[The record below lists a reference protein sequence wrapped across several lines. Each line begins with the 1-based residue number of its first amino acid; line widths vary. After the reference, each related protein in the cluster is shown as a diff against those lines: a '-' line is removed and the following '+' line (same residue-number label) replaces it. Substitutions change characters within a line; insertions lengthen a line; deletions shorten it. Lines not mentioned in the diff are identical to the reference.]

1 MKMRFLALLLTPLLL
16 LAALSRVAHAEVLT
30 LVQGL
35 KLATTNSRLIKIAG
49 REEDMAREDALI
61 SRAKL
66 LPEVNASA
74 SLTSFARQPGAVF
87 GSLSVPTSERGY
99 PAYTMS
105 VEQTLYDFQKNASRY
120 KASMLGVDIRKIDTR
135 RIRNIVGLSFAVAY
149 FDLLESNRMVDVA
162 EREVERVESHLKD
175 TKNLYEQGVV
185 TKNDVLQAEVRLADS
200 RQRLLAAKNLSAL
213 NASQINN
220 FLLRPLN
227 SPVQPEEVDPLLLE
241 SRAVFDLGK
250 AWDVAMEARPELQI
264 VDTTLKA
271 QDFEEKAQ
279 KADYLPKFFVKGEYD
294 YMDNR
299 YLLHEANA
307 FVLFGM
313 SINLYKGGSTK
324 AEVAKIEYG
333 KERLREQRNQ
343 LVDEIKLEVKK
354 YILDSE
360 TAKQR
365 VAATKDAVNQAEEN
379 LRIDRVK
386 YTEGV
391 GTATDVLD
399 AVTLLTVAETNYYRS
414 LYDLMRA
421 EAGILYATGRDIAE
435 VYQ

>member
-1 MKMRFLALLLTPLLL
+1 MKMRFLVLLLTPVL
-16 LAALSRVAHAEVLT
+16 LAALSTVAHAEALT

-35 KLATTNSRLIKIAG
+35 KLATTNSRLIRISE
-49 REEDMAREDALI
+49 REEDMAKEDALI

-74 SLTSFARQPGAVF
+74 GLTSFAHQPGAVF
-87 GSLSVPTSERGY
+87 GSLSAPTSEITF
-99 PAYTMS
+99 PAYALT
-105 VEQTLYDFQKNASRY
+105 VEQTLYDFQKNASKY
-120 KASMLGVDIRKIDTR
+120 KASMIGVDVRKIDTR

-149 FDLLESNRMVDVA
+149 FDLLESDRMVDVA
-162 EREVERVESHLKD
+162 EKEVERVESHLRD
-175 TKNLYEQGVV
+175 TKNLYEQGAV

-227 SPVQPEEVDPLLLE
+227 SAVQPEDVDPSLLE

-250 AWDVAMEARPELQI
+250 AWDAAMQSRPELQI
-264 VDTTLKA
+264 VDATLKA
-271 QDFEEKAQ
+271 QDFEEKAR
-279 KADYLPKFFVKGEYD
+279 KADYLPQFFVKGEYD

-299 YLLHEANA
+299 YTLHEHNA
-307 FVLFGM
+307 SVLFGM

-333 KERLREQRNQ
+333 KERLREQRKQ
-343 LVDEIKLEVKK
+343 LVDDIKLEVKR

-360 TAKQR
+360 TARER
-365 VAATKDAVNQAEEN
+365 VAATRDSVNQAEEN
-379 LRIDRVK
+379 LRINRVK

-421 EAGILYATGRDIAE
+421 EAGVLYATGRDIAE

>member
-1 MKMRFLALLLTPLLL
+1 MKIRFSALLAVPLL
-16 LAALSRVAHAEVLT
+16 LAALSTAVQAEVLT
-30 LVQGL
+30 FVQGL

-49 REEDMAREDALI
+49 REEDMAREDAII

-74 SLTSFARQPGAVF
+74 GLTSFAHQPTAVF
-87 GSLSVPTSERGY
+87 GTFNVPTSEISY
-99 PAYTMS
+99 PEYSLS

-135 RIRNIVGLSFAVAY
+135 RIKNIVGLSFAVSY

-185 TKNDVLQAEVRLADS
+185 TKNDVLQAQVRLADS
-200 RQRLLAAKNLSAL
+200 QQRLLAAKNLSAL

-227 SPVQPEEVDPLLLE
+227 SAVQPEDVDPSLLE
-241 SRAVFDLGK
+241 SRAVFDLEK
-250 AWDVAMEARPELQI
+250 AWDAAMQARPELQI
-264 VDTTLKA
+264 VDATLKA
-271 QDFEEKAQ
+271 QDFQEKAQ

-299 YLLHEANA
+299 YMLHEGNA
-307 FVLFGM
+307 SVLFGM

-333 KERLREQRNQ
+333 KERLREQKNQ

-360 TAKQR
+360 TAKER
-365 VAATKDAVNQAEEN
+365 VSATKDAVKQAEEN

-421 EAGILYATGRDIAE
+421 EAGVLYATGRDIAE

>member
-1 MKMRFLALLLTPLLL
+1 MKMKFLALLLTSVL
-16 LAALSRVAHAEVLT
+16 LAALSTVARAEVLT

-35 KLATTNSRLIKIAG
+35 KLATTNSRLIRIAG
-49 REEDMAREDALI
+49 REEDMAREDSLI
-61 SRAKL
+61 SRARL

-74 SLTSFARQPGAVF
+74 SLTSFAHQPTAVF
-87 GSLSVPTSERGY
+87 GSFSVPTSEISY
-99 PAYTMS
+99 PAYSLS
-105 VEQTLYDFQKNASRY
+105 VEQTLYDFQKSASRY
-120 KASMLGVDIRKIDTR
+120 KASLLGVDIKKIDTR
-135 RIRNIVGLSFAVAY
+135 RIKNIVGLSFAVSY
-149 FDLLESNRMVDVA
+149 FDLLESDRMVDVA
-162 EREVERVESHLKD
+162 EREVERVQSHLKD
-175 TKNLYEQGVV
+175 TQNLYGQGVV

-200 RQRLLAAKNLSAL
+200 RQRLIAAKNLSAV

-227 SPVQPEEVDPLLLE
+227 SPVQPEDVAPSLLE
-241 SRAVFDLGK
+241 SRVVFDLEK
-250 AWDVAMEARPELQI
+250 AWDAAMQARPELQI
-264 VDTTLKA
+264 VDATLKA
-271 QDFEEKAQ
+271 QDLEEKAR

-294 YMDNR
+294 YIDNR
-299 YLLHEANA
+299 YVLHEANA
-307 FVLFGM
+307 SVLFGM

-324 AEVAKIEYG
+324 AELAKIEYG
-333 KERLREQRNQ
+333 KERLGEQRKQ
-343 LVDEIKLEVKK
+343 LMDDIKLEVKR

-360 TAKQR
+360 TAKER
-365 VAATKDAVNQAEEN
+365 VAATKDSVKQAEEN
-379 LRIDRVK
+379 LRINRVK

-421 EAGILYATGRDIAE
+421 EAGVLYATGRDIAE

>member
-1 MKMRFLALLLTPLLL
+1 MRTKFLMLLLSSVL
-16 LAALSRVAHAEVLT
+16 LAALSTAAHAEVLT
-30 LVQGL
+30 FVQGL
-35 KLATTNSRLIKIAG
+35 KLATTNSRLIRIAG

-74 SLTSFARQPGAVF
+74 GLTSFAHQPTAVF
-87 GSLSVPTSERGY
+87 GTFSVPTSEISY
-99 PAYTMS
+99 PAYSLS

-120 KASMLGVDIRKIDTR
+120 KASMLGVDIKSIDTG
-135 RIRNIVGLSFAVAY
+135 RIRNIVGLSFAVSY

-162 EREVERVESHLKD
+162 EREVERVQSHLKD

-185 TKNDVLQAEVRLADS
+185 TKNDVLQAQVRLADS
-200 RQRLLAAKNLSAL
+200 RQRLIAAKNVSAL

-227 SPVQPEEVDPLLLE
+227 SSVQPEDVDPSLLE
-241 SRAVFDLGK
+241 SRAVFDLEK
-250 AWDVAMEARPELQI
+250 AWDAALQARPELKI
-264 VDTTLKA
+264 VDATLKA
-271 QDFEEKAQ
+271 QDFQEKAQ

-299 YLLHEANA
+299 YMLHEGNA
-307 FVLFGM
+307 SVLFGV

-324 AEVAKIEYG
+324 AEVAKIEFG

-360 TAKQR
+360 TAKER
-365 VAATKDAVNQAEEN
+365 VSATKDAVKQAEEN

-421 EAGILYATGRDIAE
+421 EAGVLYATGRDIAE
-435 VYQ
+435 VYR

>member
-1 MKMRFLALLLTPLLL
+1 MRMRFLVLLLTPVL
-16 LAALSRVAHAEVLT
+16 LAALSTVARAEVLT
-30 LVQGL
+30 LGQGL
-35 KLATTNSRLIKIAG
+35 KLATTNSRLIRISE
-49 REEDMAREDALI
+49 REEDMTKEDALI

-66 LPEVNASA
+66 LPEVNAFA

-87 GSLSVPTSERGY
+87 GSLSAPTSERSF
-99 PAYTMS
+99 PAYTLT

-120 KASMLGVDIRKIDTR
+120 KASMIGVDIRKIDTR
-135 RIRNIVGLSFAVAY
+135 RIRNIVGLSFAVTY
-149 FDLLESNRMVDVA
+149 FDLLESDRMVDVA
-162 EREVERVESHLKD
+162 EREVERVESHLRD

-227 SPVQPEEVDPLLLE
+227 SVVQPEDVDPSLLE
-241 SRAVFDLGK
+241 SRAVFDLQK
-250 AWDVAMEARPELQI
+250 AWDAAMRSRPELQI
-264 VDTTLKA
+264 VDATLKA

-279 KADYLPKFFVKGEYD
+279 KADYLPQFFVKGEYD

-299 YLLHEANA
+299 YMIHEGNA
-307 FVLFGM
+307 SVLFGM

-333 KERLREQRNQ
+333 KERLREQRKQ
-343 LVDEIKLEVKK
+343 LVDEINLEVKR

-360 TAKQR
+360 TAKER
-365 VAATKDAVNQAEEN
+365 VAATKDAVAQAEEN
-379 LRIDRVK
+379 LRINRVK

-421 EAGILYATGRDIAE
+421 EAGVLYATGRDIAE
-435 VYQ
+435 IYQ

>member
-1 MKMRFLALLLTPLLL
+1 MKMKFLALLLTSVL
-16 LAALSRVAHAEVLT
+16 LAALSTVARAEVLT

-35 KLATTNSRLIKIAG
+35 KLATKNSRLIRIAG
-49 REEDMAREDALI
+49 REEDMAREDSLI
-61 SRAKL
+61 SRARL

-74 SLTSFARQPGAVF
+74 SLTSFAHQPTAVF
-87 GSLSVPTSERGY
+87 GSFSVPTSEISY
-99 PAYTMS
+99 PAYSLS
-105 VEQTLYDFQKNASRY
+105 VEQTLYDFQKSASRY
-120 KASMLGVDIRKIDTR
+120 KASLLGVDIKKIDTR
-135 RIRNIVGLSFAVAY
+135 RIKNIVGLSFAVSY
-149 FDLLESNRMVDVA
+149 FDLLESDRMVDVA
-162 EREVERVESHLKD
+162 EREVERVQSHLKD
-175 TKNLYEQGVV
+175 TQNLYGQGVV

-200 RQRLLAAKNLSAL
+200 RQRLIAAKNLSAV

-227 SPVQPEEVDPLLLE
+227 SPVQPEDVAPSLLE
-241 SRAVFDLGK
+241 SRVVFDLEK
-250 AWDVAMEARPELQI
+250 AWDAAMQARPELQI
-264 VDTTLKA
+264 VDATLKA
-271 QDFEEKAQ
+271 QDLEEKAR

-294 YMDNR
+294 YIDNR
-299 YLLHEANA
+299 YVLHEANA
-307 FVLFGM
+307 SVLFGM

-324 AEVAKIEYG
+324 AELAKIEYG
-333 KERLREQRNQ
+333 KERLGEQRKQ
-343 LVDEIKLEVKK
+343 LMDDIKLEVKR

-360 TAKQR
+360 TAKER
-365 VAATKDAVNQAEEN
+365 VAATKDSVKQAEEN
-379 LRIDRVK
+379 LRINRVK

-421 EAGILYATGRDIAE
+421 EAGVLYATGRDIAE

>member
-1 MKMRFLALLLTPLLL
+1 MKVRFIALLVAPLL
-16 LAALSRVAHAEVLT
+16 LAALSAVAHAEVLT

-35 KLATTNSRLIKIAG
+35 KLATTNSRLIKISQ

-61 SRAKL
+61 SRSKL
-66 LPEVNASA
+66 FPDVNASA
-74 SLTSFARQPGAVF
+74 DLTSYARQPGAVF
-87 GSLSVPTSERGY
+87 GDLSVPTSERNF
-99 PAYTMS
+99 PAYTLS
-105 VEQTLYDFQKNASRY
+105 VEQTLYDFQKEASRY
-120 KASMLGVDIRKIDTR
+120 RASLIGVDIRKIDTR

-162 EREVERVESHLKD
+162 QREVERVESHLKD

-213 NASQINN
+213 DASQINN

-227 SPVQPEEVDPLLLE
+227 SVVQPEDVDPSLLE
-241 SRAVFDLGK
+241 SRAIFGLEK
-250 AWDVAMEARPELQI
+250 AWDAAMRSRPELQI
-264 VDTTLKA
+264 VDATLKA

-279 KADYLPKFFVKGEYD
+279 KADYLPKFFVRGEYD

-299 YLLHEANA
+299 YLLHEGNA
-307 FVLFGM
+307 SVLFGM

-324 AEVAKIEYG
+324 AGVAKIEFG
-333 KERLREQRNQ
+333 KERLREQRQQ
-343 LVDEIKLEVKK
+343 LTDEIRLEVKR

-360 TAKQR
+360 TAKER
-365 VAATKDAVNQAEEN
+365 VAATKDAVTQAEEN

-414 LYDLMRA
+414 IYDLMRA
-421 EAGILYATGRDIAE
+421 EAGVLYATGRDIAE

>member
-1 MKMRFLALLLTPLLL
+1 MKMRFLVLLLTPVL
-16 LAALSRVAHAEVLT
+16 LAALSTVAHAEALT

-35 KLATTNSRLIKIAG
+35 KLATTNSRLIRISE
-49 REEDMAREDALI
+49 REEDMAKEDAAI

-74 SLTSFARQPGAVF
+74 GLTSFAHQPGAVF
-87 GSLSVPTSERGY
+87 GSLSAPTSEITF
-99 PAYTMS
+99 PAYTLT
-105 VEQTLYDFQKNASRY
+105 VEQTLYDFQKNASKY
-120 KASMLGVDIRKIDTR
+120 KASMIGVDVRKIDTR

-149 FDLLESNRMVDVA
+149 FDLLESDRMVDVA
-162 EREVERVESHLKD
+162 EKEVERVESHLRD
-175 TKNLYEQGVV
+175 TKNLYEQGAV

-220 FLLRPLN
+220 FLVRPLN
-227 SPVQPEEVDPLLLE
+227 SAVQPEDVDPSLLE

-250 AWDVAMEARPELQI
+250 AWDAAMQSRPELQI
-264 VDTTLKA
+264 VDATLKA
-271 QDFEEKAQ
+271 QDFEEKAR
-279 KADYLPKFFVKGEYD
+279 KADYLPQFFVKGEYD

-299 YLLHEANA
+299 YTLHEHNA
-307 FVLFGM
+307 SVLFGM

-333 KERLREQRNQ
+333 KERLREQRKQ
-343 LVDEIKLEVKK
+343 LVDDIKLEVKR

-360 TAKQR
+360 TARER
-365 VAATKDAVNQAEEN
+365 VAATRDSVNQAEEN
-379 LRIDRVK
+379 LRINRVK

-421 EAGILYATGRDIAE
+421 EAGVLYATGRDIAE

>member
-1 MKMRFLALLLTPLLL
+1 MSTKFLMLLLSSVL
-16 LAALSRVAHAEVLT
+16 LAALSTAAHAEVLT
-30 LVQGL
+30 FVQGL
-35 KLATTNSRLIKIAG
+35 KLATTNSRLIRIAG

-74 SLTSFARQPGAVF
+74 GLTSFAHQPTAVF
-87 GSLSVPTSERGY
+87 GTFSVPTSEISY
-99 PAYTMS
+99 PAYSLS

-120 KASMLGVDIRKIDTR
+120 KASMLGVDIKSIDTG
-135 RIRNIVGLSFAVAY
+135 RIRNIVGLSFAVSY

-162 EREVERVESHLKD
+162 ERVKSHLKD

-185 TKNDVLQAEVRLADS
+185 TKNDVLQAQVRLADS
-200 RQRLLAAKNLSAL
+200 RQRLIAAKNVSAL

-227 SPVQPEEVDPLLLE
+227 SSVQPEDVDPSLLE
-241 SRAVFDLGK
+241 SRAVFDLEK
-250 AWDVAMEARPELQI
+250 AWDAALQARPELKI
-264 VDTTLKA
+264 VDATLKA
-271 QDFEEKAQ
+271 QDFQEKAQ

-299 YLLHEANA
+299 YMLHEGNA
-307 FVLFGM
+307 SVLFGV

-324 AEVAKIEYG
+324 AEVAKIEFG

-360 TAKQR
+360 TAKER
-365 VAATKDAVNQAEEN
+365 VSATKDAVKQAEEN

-421 EAGILYATGRDIAE
+421 EAGVLYATGRDIAE
-435 VYQ
+435 VYR

>member
-1 MKMRFLALLLTPLLL
+1 MKVKLLALLVTPVVF
-16 LAALSRVAHAEVLT
+16 AALSTVARAEVLT

-35 KLATTNSRLIKIAG
+35 KLASTNSRLIRIAG

-74 SLTSFARQPGAVF
+74 GLTSFAHQPTAVF
-87 GSLSVPTSERGY
+87 GSFSVPTSEISY
-99 PAYTMS
+99 PSYSLS

-120 KASMLGVDIRKIDTR
+120 KASLVGVDIKKIDTR
-135 RIRNIVGLSFAVAY
+135 RIRNIVGLSFSVTY

-162 EREVERVESHLKD
+162 EREVERVQSHLKD
-175 TKNLYEQGVV
+175 TQNLYEQGVV
-185 TKNDVLQAEVRLADS
+185 TKNDVLQAQVRLADS
-200 RQRLLAAKNLSAL
+200 QQRLIAAKNLSAV
-213 NASQINN
+213 NVSQINN
-220 FLLRPLN
+220 FLMRPLN
-227 SPVQPEEVDPLLLE
+227 SPVQPEDVAPSLLE
-241 SRAVFDLGK
+241 SRAVFDLEK
-250 AWDVAMEARPELQI
+250 AWDAAMQARPELQI
-264 VDTTLKA
+264 VDATLKA
-271 QDFEEKAQ
+271 QDLEERAR

-307 FVLFGM
+307 SVLVGM

-324 AEVAKIEYG
+324 AELAKIEYG
-333 KERLREQRNQ
+333 KERLDEQRKR
-343 LVDEIKLEVKK
+343 LIDDIKLEVKR

-360 TAKQR
+360 TAKER
-365 VAATKDAVNQAEEN
+365 VAATRDSVKQAEEN
-379 LRIDRVK
+379 LRINRVK

-421 EAGILYATGRDIAE
+421 EAGVLYATGRDIAE

>member
-1 MKMRFLALLLTPLLL
+1 MRTKFLMLLLSSVL
-16 LAALSRVAHAEVLT
+16 LAALSTAAHAEVLT
-30 LVQGL
+30 FVQGL
-35 KLATTNSRLIKIAG
+35 KLATTNSRLIRIAG

-74 SLTSFARQPGAVF
+74 GLTSFAHQPTAVF
-87 GSLSVPTSERGY
+87 GTFSVPTSEISY
-99 PAYTMS
+99 PAYSLS

-120 KASMLGVDIRKIDTR
+120 KASMLGVDIKSIDTG
-135 RIRNIVGLSFAVAY
+135 RIRNIVGLSFAVSY

-162 EREVERVESHLKD
+162 EREVERVKSHLKD

-185 TKNDVLQAEVRLADS
+185 TKNDVLQAQVRLADS
-200 RQRLLAAKNLSAL
+200 RQRLIAAKNVSAL

-227 SPVQPEEVDPLLLE
+227 SSVQPEDVDPSLLE
-241 SRAVFDLGK
+241 SRAVFDLEK
-250 AWDVAMEARPELQI
+250 AWDAALQARPELKI
-264 VDTTLKA
+264 VDATLKA
-271 QDFEEKAQ
+271 QDFQEKAQ

-299 YLLHEANA
+299 YMLHEGNA
-307 FVLFGM
+307 SVLFGV

-324 AEVAKIEYG
+324 AEVAKIEFG

-360 TAKQR
+360 TAKER
-365 VAATKDAVNQAEEN
+365 VSATKDAVKQAEEN

-421 EAGILYATGRDIAE
+421 EAGVLYATGRDIAE
-435 VYQ
+435 VYR

>member
-1 MKMRFLALLLTPLLL
+1 
-16 LAALSRVAHAEVLT
+16 
-30 LVQGL
+30 
-35 KLATTNSRLIKIAG
+35 
-49 REEDMAREDALI
+49 
-61 SRAKL
+61 
-66 LPEVNASA
+66 VNASA
-74 SLTSFARQPGAVF
+74 GLTSFAHQPGAVF
-87 GSLSVPTSERGY
+87 GSLSAPTSEITF
-99 PAYTMS
+99 PAYTLT
-105 VEQTLYDFQKNASRY
+105 VEQTLYDFQKNASKY
-120 KASMLGVDIRKIDTR
+120 KASMIGVDVRKIDTR

-149 FDLLESNRMVDVA
+149 FDLLESDRMVDVA
-162 EREVERVESHLKD
+162 EKEVERVESHLRD

-227 SPVQPEEVDPLLLE
+227 SAVQPEDVDPSLLE

-250 AWDVAMEARPELQI
+250 AWDAAMQSRPELQI
-264 VDTTLKA
+264 VDATLKA
-271 QDFEEKAQ
+271 QDFEEKAR
-279 KADYLPKFFVKGEYD
+279 KADYLPQFFVKGEYD

-299 YLLHEANA
+299 YTLHEHNA
-307 FVLFGM
+307 SVLFGM

-333 KERLREQRNQ
+333 KERLREQRKQ
-343 LVDEIKLEVKK
+343 LVDDIKLEVKR

-360 TAKQR
+360 TARER
-365 VAATKDAVNQAEEN
+365 VAATRDSVNQAEEN
-379 LRIDRVK
+379 LRINRVK

-421 EAGILYATGRDIAE
+421 EAGVLYATGRDIAE